1 MLDRES
7 AIARMNELGRTKKP
21 FFFFTDFLGT
31 KAFMKPLTELPN
43 DVEFAFGSEQ
53 SSNKN
58 SQRPFS
64 FQKYPISF
72 QEFLPAFN
80 FVVNQINIGN
90 SYLVNLTFETPIET
104 DLSIEEIYKM
114 VSAKYKM
121 RFQDQFVLFSPE
133 TFIQIKENKIYS
145 YPMKGTIDA
154 TIPDAEKI
162 ILNDP
167 KETAEHV
174 TIVDLIRNDLSQI
187 AKKVTVPKFRFIS
200 KIITHEKSLLQV
212 SSEIAGELSEN
223 WQSQLGDILFK
234 LLPAGSISGAP
245 KKETVRTITE
255 AENYDRNFYTG
266 VCGVFD
272 GETLDSGVMIRFIEN
287 QNGQLTYKS
296 GGGITSFSNSKSE
309 YQEIIDKVYLP
320 V

>member
-1 MLDRES
+1 MLIRQA
-7 AIARMNELGRTKKP
+7 AITQMNNLGRAKTP

-31 KAFMKPLTELPN
+31 KAFVKPLSELPN
-43 DVEFAFGSEQ
+43 DVEFTFRSEQ
-53 SSNKN
+53 SGNKD
-58 SQRPFS
+58 SQWPFS

-80 FVVNQINIGN
+80 YVVNQINIGN

-104 DLSIEEIYKM
+104 NLSIEEIYEM

-133 TFIQIKENKIYS
+133 TFIQIKENRIYS

-187 AKKVTVPKFRFIS
+187 AKRVTVPKFRFIS
-200 KIITHEKSLLQV
+200 KIITHEKSLFQV
-212 SSEIAGELSEN
+212 SSEIAGELGEN

-245 KKETVRTITE
+245 KKETIRIITE

-272 GETLDSGVMIRFIEN
+272 GESLDSGVMIRFIEN
-287 QNGQLTYKS
+287 KDGSLVYKS
-296 GGGITSFSNSKSE
+296 GGGTTSFSKAESE

-320 V
+320 I